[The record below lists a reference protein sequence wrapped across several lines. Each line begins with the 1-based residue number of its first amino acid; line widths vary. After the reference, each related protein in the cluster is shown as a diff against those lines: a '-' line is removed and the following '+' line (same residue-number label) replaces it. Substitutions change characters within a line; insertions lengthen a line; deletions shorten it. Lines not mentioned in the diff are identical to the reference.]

1 MGDGELKV
9 GMGWMVIKG
18 QRSSKSTFGAN
29 KTSTKDLYII
39 GRFCLSVTFL
49 LIYGSRSVF
58 MGIHGSR
65 LVIHSSQSV
74 FMVFIGSRLVFH
86 VSRLV
91 VHGFS

>member
-1 MGDGELKV
+1 MGVKGPLQGGKGGGAVRGVTGVKRGENRRRR
-9 GMGWMVIKG
+9 KG
-18 QRSSKSTFGAN
+18 GEEEKGEN
-29 KTSTKDLYII
+29 LYII

-65 LVIHSSQSV
+65 LV
-74 FMVFIGSRLVFH
+74 FH

-91 VHGFS
+91 FHGFS